1 MKRAVSYPT
10 EFMNQAVSLRQNTL
24 WLLTIACTISIG
36 SLYYNQP
43 LLALISTDLHIS
55 VSDVSAIPT
64 LTQIGYAI
72 GLLLFVP
79 LGDRVDRRKLIV
91 GLSGVNAIA
100 LILAAISPGFYA
112 LLAASCAIG
121 LTAVVPQLL
130 IPFAAQLA
138 DAEQRGRI
146 VGTVMSGLLVGIIL
160 GRVAGG
166 LAGGSFGWR
175 SIFWIAAAL
184 MVALGIV
191 LLKQLP
197 FMLPSAIEVSYFGLL
212 RSLPMLLSE
221 HSALRTRS
229 IAGAVLFAS
238 YSGFWAVLPFLLE
251 RPPFEF
257 HSEVVGLFGLVGMIS
272 ATASPWLGRI
282 TDQTSPR
289 LTLKIAIGLFAAA
302 LLILCQFYT
311 TLWGLILG
319 AILLD
324 LGTQTGQISNK
335 ARIYS
340 LPIEFHN
347 RLTTVYMVIFFTG
360 GAIGSWLFAYGW
372 RFTS

>member
-1 MKRAVSYPT
+1 
-10 EFMNQAVSLRQNTL
+10 MNSATVLRPNTL
-24 WLLTIACTISIG
+24 WLITIACTISIG

-43 LLALISTDLHIS
+43 LLALIGTDLKIS
-55 VSDVSAIPT
+55 SADASTIPT
-64 LTQIGYAI
+64 LTQISYAV
-72 GLLLFVP
+72 GLLFFVP
-79 LGDRVDRRKLIV
+79 LGDRIDRRKLIV
-91 GLSGVNAIA
+91 GLSGLNAIA
-100 LILAAISPGFYA
+100 LVLAAVSPGLNG
-112 LLAASCAIG
+112 LLLASCAIG

-130 IPFAAQLA
+130 IPFATQLA
-138 DAEQRGRI
+138 DPEQRGRI

-166 LAGGSFGWR
+166 LVGGAFGWR

-184 MVALGIV
+184 MFTLGAV

-197 FMLPSAIEVSYFGLL
+197 SVIPTMVEVSYFGLL
-212 RSLPMLLSE
+212 RSLPLLFAE
-221 HSALRTRS
+221 HSVLRQRS

-251 RPPFEF
+251 QPPFEF
-257 HSEVVGLFGLVGMIS
+257 HSEVAGLFGLVGMIS
-272 ATASPWLGRI
+272 ATASPWLGQI
-282 TDQTSPR
+282 TDRTSPR
-289 LTLKIAIGLFAAA
+289 LTLRIAIALFAVS
-302 LLILCQFYT
+302 LLILFQFHT

-319 AILLD
+319 AVLLD

-340 LPIEFHN
+340 LPIEIHN

-372 RFTS
+372 QLAN